1 MLPDDP
7 EVFLLEL
14 LSDRVDARAPSS
26 PLSPLSPA
34 VHRMRKQ
41 RAKGAGKLNTPPPS
55 RATSIAVGSDAMRAM
70 QQLQGPLGADLSKLG
85 GMLEALGE
93 GGEDE
98 EDEEDEGQGRA
109 SMTSL
114 DGEEAQRPG
123 DVGGARGRG
132 DSDGVAPAGG
142 GGGAPRLVPPLRVE
156 GQEAKLELRLLQT
169 RPRLDSEVD
178 EILAHAALR
187 ACTSPAV
194 GPAPPPGAR
203 GADAKDIMDGD
214 AKDFQL

>member
-1 MLPDDP
+1 VLPDDP
-7 EVFLLEL
+7 EAFLLEL
-14 LSDRVDARAPSS
+14 LSDRVDTRAPS
-26 PLSPLSPA
+26 SPLSPA

-55 RATSIAVGSDAMRAM
+55 RATSIAVGSDAMHAM
-70 QQLQGPLGADLSKLG
+70 QRLQGPLGADLSKLG

-93 GGEDE
+93 DE
-98 EDEEDEGQGRA
+98 EDEEDEEQGRA
-109 SMTSL
+109 SMASL
-114 DGEEAQRPG
+114 DGEEAPKAG
-123 DVGGARGRG
+123 DVGGGRGRG
-132 DSDGVAPAGG
+132 DSDGAAPAGG
-142 GGGAPRLVPPLRVE
+142 GSGAPRLVRPLRVE
-156 GQEAKLELRLLQT
+156 GQEAKLELRLLPT
-169 RPRLDSEVD
+169 RPRLDSEID
-178 EILAHAALR
+178 DILAHAALR